1 MSRHGCMAGL
11 AQRGSTGGEPRTA
24 QSSYSPPPPPP
35 PSAPARLCLRKVG
48 IKNNTTAAAI
58 KRAPRRKPEISR
70 HCRLLAFSQ
79 MLRFPAFAPRWAP
92 DVGGDEASQ
101 PAEAPMVAAS
111 SPAGADDD
119 DEAPPTAVAS
129 SRVAALRASAMG
141 SSPSTGFQSLSLM
154 ERKASSSESSSESG
168 LRLQASSWQLGSWQ
182 KLQETAFFWLPAAF
196 APFPLPSLPKPLPLP
211 VPLPL
216 AAMTTSRSLMTSG
229 SFPLV
234 SCAAATS
241 TWAAFGHSL
250 ISTSAWPLRISA
262 FADFPSMTSASL
274 ARFTASS

>member
-1 MSRHGCMAGL
+1 MAGL
-11 AQRGSTGGEPRTA
+11 AHWGSTGGEPRTA
-24 QSSYSPPPPPP
+24 QSSYSPPTPPP

-58 KRAPRRKPEISR
+58 KRAPTRKPEITR

-79 MLRFPAFAPRWAP
+79 MLRFPAFAPRWA
-92 DVGGDEASQ
+92 SQ
-101 PAEAPMVAAS
+101 AAEGPEVAAS
-111 SPAGADDD
+111 STAGADDD
-119 DEAPPTAVAS
+119 DEAPPTPVAS
-129 SRVAALRASAMG
+129 SRVAALRASTVG
-141 SSPSTGFQSLSLM
+141 SSPSTGFPSLSLM
-154 ERKASSSESSSESG
+154 EHRASSSESSSESG

-182 KLQETAFFWLPAAF
+182 ELQEAAFFWLPAAF

-229 SFPLV
+229 SFPFV

-241 TWAAFGHSL
+241 AWAAFGHSL

-262 FADFPSMTSASL
+262 FADLPSMTSASL